1 MKVNELYMTQIFGP
15 TLRIEADVGTLA
27 VKVPAALLKLI
38 ILLCGAALLDCV
50 EDVKAMV
57 LVELEGL

>member
-1 MKVNELYMTQIFGP
+1 MTQIFGP